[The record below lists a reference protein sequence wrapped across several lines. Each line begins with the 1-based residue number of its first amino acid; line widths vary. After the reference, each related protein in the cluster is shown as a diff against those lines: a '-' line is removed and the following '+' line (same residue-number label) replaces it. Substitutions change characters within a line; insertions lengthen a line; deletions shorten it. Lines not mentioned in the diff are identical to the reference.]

1 MAKHSGPQVWK
12 CCVAS
17 ALLWAIGCGAEP
29 ASAPAGANGQSPGT
43 NLSDSAAQSMAP
55 TLVVPM
61 SQPIPKMMRAG
72 AAGTPAAPGGSPN
85 TATPNTPNT
94 PVAMQPPPGT
104 GAPPAGGAMMP
115 TGTVPPPPTMFTGPL
130 DGDTSKPM
138 VAIDGIPCGAPR
150 AGFGATP
157 PSVKITDRDVVVA
170 YPCAHEGAAVTF
182 FLFIHGT
189 LQEAQKVAFT
199 MSAFPVHEYV
209 DSHNFIVVVPKAVGT
224 QWGNGDNGA
233 DAPHLAEVVDW
244 VYAQFG
250 TKFDIRSMW
259 ASGGSWGA
267 FYLGNTFA
275 CDPKYEDRLR
285 GVRMVV
291 GGGCPRC
298 SNRLSCI
305 VAQQEL
311 ELGMGEMLSDAEK
324 EMATINAN
332 IEPYAMQHGCD
343 AKMGPTNLG
352 PVRGWNWGN
361 CDPGWVHSYY
371 LGPGNHA
378 DPWSDPTAMMHM
390 VEEIKSTEL

>member
-1 MAKHSGPQVWK
+1 M
-12 CCVAS
+12 
-17 ALLWAIGCGAEP
+17 
-29 ASAPAGANGQSPGT
+29 
-43 NLSDSAAQSMAP
+43 
-55 TLVVPM
+55 
-61 SQPIPKMMRAG
+61 
-72 AAGTPAAPGGSPN
+72 
-85 TATPNTPNT
+85 
-94 PVAMQPPPGT
+94 
-104 GAPPAGGAMMP
+104 
-115 TGTVPPPPTMFTGPL
+115 VPPPPNMFTGPL
-130 DGDTSKPM
+130 DGDPAKPM
-138 VAIDGIPCGAPR
+138 VAIDGIPCGVSR
-150 AGFGATP
+150 AGFGASP
-157 PSVKITDRDVVVA
+157 PTVKITNRDVVVN

-189 LQEAQKVAFT
+189 LQEEQKVAFT
-199 MSAFPVHEYV
+199 MNAFPVHNFV

-250 TKFDIRSMW
+250 EKFNIRSMW

-267 FYLGNTFA
+267 AYLGSTFA
-275 CDPKYEDRLR
+275 CDPKYENRLR

-311 ELGMGEMLSDAEK
+311 ELGMGMMLTDEAK
-324 EMATINAN
+324 EMATVRAN
-332 IEPYAMQHGCD
+332 IDSYATMHGCD
-343 AKMGPTNLG
+343 AKAGPVNIG
-352 PVRGWNWGN
+352 PVRAWTWAN

-378 DPWSDPTAMMHM
+378 DPWNDPMSMMHM
-390 VEEIKSTEL
+390 VEEIKSTEM